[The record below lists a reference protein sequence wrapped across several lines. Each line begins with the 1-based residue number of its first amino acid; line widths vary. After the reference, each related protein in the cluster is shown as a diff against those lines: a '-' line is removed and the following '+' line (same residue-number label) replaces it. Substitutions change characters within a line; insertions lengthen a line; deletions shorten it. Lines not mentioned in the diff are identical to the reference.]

1 MSSDIAV
8 NKKNSEELQNLQ
20 RTNEEQNEK
29 ISECERQILENEGRI
44 LLGKR
49 KDAKYQYKYKKKID
63 NIQKQ
68 QFQHNVG
75 TYINRLK

>member
-20 RTNEEQNEK
+20 RTNEKQNEK
-29 ISECERQILENEGRI
+29 ISEYEQQILENEGRI

-49 KDAKYQYKYKKKID
+49 KDAKYQYKYKKKT
-63 NIQKQ
+63 QKP
-68 QFQHNVG
+68 
-75 TYINRLK
+75 

>member
-8 NKKNSEELQNLQ
+8 NIYFFSEELQNLQ

-29 ISECERQILENEGRI
+29 ISEYERQILENGGRI

-49 KDAKYQYKYKKKID
+49 QNAKYLY
-63 NIQKQ
+63 N
-68 QFQHNVG
+68 FFFFNH
-75 TYINRLK
+75 R

>member
-44 LLGKR
+44 LLGK
-49 KDAKYQYKYKKKID
+49 KKGCKISVQ
-63 NIQKQ
+63 I
-68 QFQHNVG
+68 
-75 TYINRLK
+75 